1 MANLD
6 PRINAF
12 RVDLAAAALKGVVNA
27 PRFADGNTATVRRG
41 TALLRKAPEADAGLD
56 TQLLYGEHFTVYDEK
71 DGWSWGQSGL
81 DKYVGYLEADMLRRS
96 TFDPTHRVATL
107 ATPLLP
113 ATDVKCAALDLLP
126 MNAKV
131 RVVGEENRF
140 SKLEDGHFVYAAHLV
155 PLSDRC
161 EDWVRVAESFLGA
174 PYLWG
179 GKTNAGCDCSG
190 LIQTALETGGF
201 SAPRDTDMME
211 TVLGAARELTDGLGG
226 LQRGDLVF
234 WKGHVGVML
243 DATRIV
249 HANAFHMR
257 VVIEPLREAA
267 DRIAKSE
274 GTIRTIKRIG

>member
-1 MANLD
+1 MAGLD
-6 PRINAF
+6 PRVNAF
-12 RVDLAAAALKGVVNA
+12 RADLAAAALKGVVNA
-27 PRFADGNTATVRRG
+27 PRFADGNATTVRRG
-41 TALLRKAPEADAGLD
+41 VAPLRTAPELGAALN
-56 TQLLYGEHFTVYDEK
+56 TQLLFGERFTVYDER

-81 DKYVGYLEADMLRRS
+81 DKYVGYLQTELLDRS
-96 TFDPTHRVATL
+96 TFDPTHRVAGL

-113 ATDVKCAALDLLP
+113 AADVKRAAIDLLP

-131 RVVGEENRF
+131 GVVGADNHF
-140 SKLEDGHFVYAAHLV
+140 SKLEDGRFVYAAHLV
-155 PLSDRC
+155 PVSNRC
-161 EDWVRVAESFLGA
+161 ADWVSAAEDFLGV

-190 LIQTALETGGF
+190 LIQTALEMGGV

-211 TVLGAARELTDGLGG
+211 AVLGAAHESRDDFGG
-226 LQRGDLVF
+226 LQRGDLIF

-257 VVIEPLREAA
+257 VAIEPLGEAA

-274 GTIRTIKRIG
+274 GPIRSIKRLS